1 MEVTSRSFH
10 DSRNHLL
17 FHFSSPTP
25 SLSLSPLALARCFVA
40 QLYGNCSLT
49 NRLNPLFSFQGE
61 DNHPP
66 RVPVLRSSVSR
77 RSSPS
82 LLSRPC
88 FRFTGGISSPPWTFH
103 GRFSTPDTGG
113 HFLENTFS
121 FFFLF
126 FFGEEGANRTTIEL
140 DSGHWDGERN
150 LLEDDFWDDRKG

>member
-25 SLSLSPLALARCFVA
+25 SFSLSPLALARCFVA

-126 FFGEEGANRTTIEL
+126 FF
-140 DSGHWDGERN
+140 ERGR
-150 LLEDDFWDDRKG
+150 ESHYDRIGQWTLGWWKEFVGR